1 MTLNKL
7 AFNNVVRDKW
17 TYFAYFLSS
26 TFSAFIFFSF
36 AVSMFHPDLSIIES
50 GSALS
55 MSMMAGSVIVYSF
68 AFMFIAYSV
77 KSFMKSRK
85 KTLGLFIIMG
95 ASKKQLNKMIF
106 KENMIIGVAAIITA
120 IIFGL
125 VFSPLFLMVA
135 KKIMIVEG
143 FGMYLP
149 IKAIL
154 LTVSMFFVLFLII
167 SLISPIFINKEKL

>member
-7 AFNNVVRDKW
+7 ALNNVVRDKW

-26 TFSAFIFFSF
+26 MFSVFIFFSF
-36 AVSMFHPDLSIIES
+36 SVSMFHPDLSIIQN

-55 MSMMAGSVIVYSF
+55 MAMAAGATLVYVFS
-68 AFMFIAYSV
+68 FMFISYSV
-77 KSFMKSRK
+77 RAFMKSRK
-85 KTLGLFIIMG
+85 KTLGLFTIMG

-106 KENMIIGVAAIITA
+106 KENMLIGVAAIITA

-125 VFSPLFLMVA
+125 VFSPLFLMLA
-135 KKIMIVEG
+135 KKIMVVEG
-143 FGMYLP
+143 FAMYVP

-154 LTVSMFFVLFLII
+154 LTFGMFFILFLII
-167 SLISPIFINKEKL
+167 SLIS